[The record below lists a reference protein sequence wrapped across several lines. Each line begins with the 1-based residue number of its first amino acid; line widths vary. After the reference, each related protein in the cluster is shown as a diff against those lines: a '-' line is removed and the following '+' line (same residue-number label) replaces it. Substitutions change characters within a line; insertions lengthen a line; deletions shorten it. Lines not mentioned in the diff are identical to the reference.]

1 MTTTSPTNPGW
12 RIQLAIHRAVRR
24 DSGRLAAALADDAV
38 ISDAVRAY
46 WSVTA
51 SQLHHHH
58 EFEDTVVWPL
68 LGQRLGDR
76 VAALLARNA
85 HEHEVMASAMDEF
98 DAALA
103 TTDATSALVAL
114 SQMQEAI
121 ESHLAHEEADVLPLI
136 PEGFTSEDLAFFQAE
151 DAKTNA
157 PNIFLPW
164 MLDDAPNEDL
174 EFFTGPMPAP
184 VRDSLESVWM
194 PQRRLTVQALGR
206 TVSVVSA

>member
-98 DAALA
+98 D
-103 TTDATSALVAL
+103 VA
-114 SQMQEAI
+114 
-121 ESHLAHEEADVLPLI
+121 
-136 PEGFTSEDLAFFQAE
+136 
-151 DAKTNA
+151 
-157 PNIFLPW
+157 
-164 MLDDAPNEDL
+164 
-174 EFFTGPMPAP
+174 
-184 VRDSLESVWM
+184 
-194 PQRRLTVQALGR
+194 
-206 TVSVVSA
+206 

>member
-1 MTTTSPTNPGW
+1 
-12 RIQLAIHRAVRR
+12 
-24 DSGRLAAALADDAV
+24 LADDAV

-121 ESHLAHEEADVLPLI
+121 ESHLAHEEADVLRLI
-136 PEGFTSEDLAFFQAE
+136 PEGFTPEDLAFFQAE

-157 PNIFLPW
+157 PNVFLPW

-184 VRDSLESVWM
+184 VRENLESVWM
-194 PQRRLTVQALGR
+194 PQRRLIVEALGR
-206 TVSVVSA
+206 SVSVVSA